1 MNQRDLELLSSYLD
15 GQLRPS
21 DSARLERRLS
31 SDPNLRSVLDDL
43 RAARGL
49 LRQLPMRKAPRN
61 FTLTPQM
68 VGKKPPL
75 PRAYPAFRFVTAL
88 ATLLFFVTMG
98 VNFLVPQMASSPLAY
113 GKGGGGGPEINS
125 AQAPAAAA
133 TAAPL
138 LATEAPA
145 TQAPATQAPAM
156 AALAETATPTAQG
169 TAEVPSVGMAP
180 LSTAT
185 AALEAAPPAA
195 TVPSSAE
202 DTARAAV
209 TPLAKTAPEQPPAA
223 NGFGQ
228 SRAQPPVPPIWEVL
242 LAGIALLGAALMLL
256 MRRLATDRW
265 RRK

>member
-31 SDPNLRSVLDDL
+31 ADPDLRSVLDDL

-98 VNFLVPQMASSPLAY
+98 VNFLAPQMAQPAAF
-113 GKGGGGGPEINS
+113 GMGGGGAPDVYS
-125 AQAPAAAA
+125 AQAPEAA
-133 TAAPL
+133 
-138 LATEAPA
+138 A
-145 TQAPATQAPAM
+145 TQAPAATEAPLASM
-156 AALAETATPTAQG
+156 APMPTPTVAI
-169 TAEVPSVGMAP
+169 
-180 LSTAT
+180 
-185 AALEAAPPAA
+185 EAAPAA
-195 TVPSSAE
+195 TTLPPAME
-202 DTARAAV
+202 DTARAAEN
-209 TPLAKTAPEQPPAA
+209 PAEKNAPAPYAAQPQDQ
-223 NGFGQ
+223 NGFRQ
-228 SRAQPPVPPIWEVL
+228 EIQPPVPPAWIIL
-242 LAGIALLGAALMLL
+242 LAGIALFGAVIMLL
-256 MRRLATDRW
+256 MRRLAVERW